1 VATDSV
7 IPTKGSPRT
16 STARA
21 HQNKFSIFIQ
31 LLRDSF
37 SSWSKHKAPK
47 MGAALAYYTAF
58 SLAPLMIFI
67 LSLVSLFMK
76 RDEAAR
82 HIVAQFSDLVG
93 ADGGKVVQDILAHS
107 ATTAALSWGTV
118 LSFVLLWVSASGAFG
133 ELQDSLNTIWEVPE
147 QSHPWITML
156 KSRLTSLSMVVVLGF
171 FMLTSLVLSAF
182 ITGLTYF
189 WGGSMPKF
197 FLEAG
202 NTLVSLITI
211 TALFAAVFRMLP
223 DVEIGWRDVIHGA
236 VFSAILFIIG
246 KFLLGFY
253 IAHSAF
259 ASSYGAAASFIVI
272 LVWVFYSAQIL
283 YFGAEFTRAYALRF
297 GSHQD
302 KS

>member
-1 VATDSV
+1 
-7 IPTKGSPRT
+7 
-16 STARA
+16 
-21 HQNKFSIFIQ
+21 
-31 LLRDSF
+31 
-37 SSWSKHKAPK
+37 
-47 MGAALAYYTAF
+47 
-58 SLAPLMIFI
+58 
-67 LSLVSLFMK
+67 
-76 RDEAAR
+76 
-82 HIVAQFSDLVG
+82 
-93 ADGGKVVQDILAHS
+93 
-107 ATTAALSWGTV
+107 
-118 LSFVLLWVSASGAFG
+118 
-133 ELQDSLNTIWEVPE
+133 
-147 QSHPWITML
+147 
-156 KSRLTSLSMVVVLGF
+156 VVVLGF